1 MWIEHIFI
9 RPYFVKYEIKFWENN
24 FIYFIKYEMLILWI
38 TLNVHIKAMMVIDN
52 GVLEVM
58 DFEYY

>member
-1 MWIEHIFI
+1 M
-9 RPYFVKYEIKFWENN
+9 KYEIKFWENN
-24 FIYFIKYEMLILWI
+24 LKYFIKYEMLILWI

-52 GVLEVM
+52 EVLEVM